1 MSIRKRYN
9 MILLG
14 AMLSCVVFSSSA
26 SSRPWKPTPAQVAG
40 DYASI
45 THIRGN
51 GDFVNI
57 GWWASPTARPG
68 TPLVDI
74 LEKYILISVGH
85 ARRNFSQPASGISFD
100 DIKTLEVLDESGR
113 ALTPVPRDALPPA
126 SITLLANF
134 EARYRAGL
142 GPRGNGIRFFRFDA
156 GAVRAC
162 EKGGIYVPFDGE
174 TYTWETPFPGCPTTP
189 ISAITPVAPVAATG
203 QFGNADEAKAMLAKA
218 VAAVKA
224 DKAKALDM
232 FNKGEGGFL
241 DRDLYPFCFNVGDG
255 KHLATQAK
263 QLVGRDIRVLKDPT
277 GKAFGLEL
285 YAAAQKPEGEIT
297 EVTYMFP
304 KAGRRHGF
312 GSECEVHDAG
322 WEGKLRN

>member
-1 MSIRKRYN
+1 MSIRKRHN
-9 MILLG
+9 MILVG

-26 SSRPWKPTPAQVAG
+26 SSRSWKPTPTQVAG

-68 TPLVDI
+68 TQLVDI
-74 LEKYILISVGH
+74 LEKYVLISVGH
-85 ARRNFSQPASGISFD
+85 ARRNLNQPASGISFD

-126 SITLLANF
+126 TIGLLTNF
-134 EARYRAGL
+134 EAGYRQGL
-142 GPRGNGIRFFRFDA
+142 GPRGNGMRFFLFDA

-162 EKGGIYVPFDGE
+162 EKGGISVLFDGE
-174 TYTWETPFPGCPTTP
+174 TYTWETPFPGCPTSP
-189 ISAITPVAPVAATG
+189 VSATTPVPPVAATQQPG

-218 VAAVKA
+218 VAAVKT

-241 DRDLYPFCFNVGDG
+241 DRDLYPFCFNISDG
-255 KHLATQAK
+255 LD
-263 QLVGRDIRVLKDPT
+263 G
-277 GKAFGLEL
+277 
-285 YAAAQKPEGEIT
+285 
-297 EVTYMFP
+297 
-304 KAGRRHGF
+304 
-312 GSECEVHDAG
+312 
-322 WEGKLRN
+322 